1 MGFSFYSPRTDEYI
15 AQIEKITSLLSDC
28 ILPRFNDIDEQSEKA
43 SDDAWQEAMGQPGT
57 GEEDP
62 SDFVDE
68 AIEAGVSTYQL
79 LSGIRQGMINFFA
92 AAIYQC
98 FEQQSKGFHSISPER
113 FSLLQVNYKKD
124 VQAWNDINDELR
136 LVANVA
142 KHGAFCKNPQGKGC
156 SARKLRKI
164 RPDLFRPPAGQP
176 VTFHP
181 IFGNELYVTIQDL
194 NHFRDLVVN
203 FWKEYTEILDKKE
216 EAFGS
221 GGGNT

>member
-1 MGFSFYSPRTDEYI
+1 MVFSFYSPYTNEYI
-15 AQIEKITSLLSDC
+15 AQVEKITSLLNDC

-43 SDDAWQEAMGQPGT
+43 SDDAWEEAMGQPGT

-79 LSGIRQGMINFFA
+79 LSGLRQGMINFFA

-98 FEQQSKGFHSISPER
+98 FEQQRNGFHSINPER
-113 FSLLQVNYKKD
+113 FSLLHVSYKKD

-142 KHGAFCKNPQGKGC
+142 KHGEGC

-176 VTFHP
+176 ITFDP

-194 NHFRDLVVN
+194 KHYRDLVVN

-221 GGGNT
+221 GEGAPDV